1 MEDRATDKMS
11 DKQTHTHTHR
21 WIEIKMGRQ
30 KEHWGRK
37 RFHLFM
43 MKKDFRGKGLIYIES
58 IGIGR
63 ASQKNSINLCGKEQK
78 IQ

>member
-1 MEDRATDKMS
+1 
-11 DKQTHTHTHR
+11 
-21 WIEIKMGRQ
+21 MGRQ
-30 KEHWGRK
+30 KEHWGQK
-37 RFHLFM
+37 RFHLSM